1 MRLGAL
7 VSVLAAVSVPA
18 AAADMQIKM
27 HDGRMAIEAANVSIA
42 EILDRL
48 SKQTGMKLIYD
59 GPPPTQNIKVSLTY
73 RTPADA
79 VLGVLEGRGLNFAVI
94 MNPAGTQVQTL
105 LVSTV
110 KSRARPRTFVPEE
123 GPPPMPMPDGAE
135 PPQFMGNDGSEE
147 AVPPPPPPTVPV
159 AAEPSAVPAT
169 PVPIT
174 MATPP
179 PFDVSPF
186 TPQGP
191 GPILLPGIPGVTP
204 IPPR

>member
-1 MRLGAL
+1 MRVAFMAG
-7 VSVLAAVSVPA
+7 VLAAVSVSTGA
-18 AAADMQIKM
+18 AEVQIKVRE
-27 HDGRMAIEAANVSIA
+27 GRMTVEAANVSIA

-48 SKQTGMKLIYD
+48 SKHTGMKVIYD
-59 GPPPTQNIKVSLTY
+59 GPPPTQNVKVSLTE

-110 KSRARPRTFVPEE
+110 KSRVRPRTFVPEE
-123 GPPPMPMPDGAE
+123 GPPSDLPMPDGAE
-135 PPQFMGNDGSEE
+135 PPMSFVGSEE
-147 AVPPPPPPTVPV
+147 TAVPAPAPPAVPLAPEPTQ
-159 AAEPSAVPAT
+159 APAT

-179 PFDVSPF
+179 PYTVSPF

-191 GPILLPGIPGVTP
+191 GPVILQGIPGVTP
-204 IPPR
+204 IPR